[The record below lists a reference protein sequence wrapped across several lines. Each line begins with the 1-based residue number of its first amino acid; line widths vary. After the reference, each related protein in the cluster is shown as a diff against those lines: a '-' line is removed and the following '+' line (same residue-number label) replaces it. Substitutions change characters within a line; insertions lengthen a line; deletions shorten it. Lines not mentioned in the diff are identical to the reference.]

1 MGEEGRR
8 VKKEKRSRMRK
19 NEEVV
24 DRLNA
29 KYHWM
34 EQQAEEHG
42 EKKKEDKALKAQQN
56 RERMI
61 KERQEKHTKLV
72 EQRKNR
78 VQSQSQAAD
87 EARQL
92 SMNEAKMSANETA
105 ERDAAAEKLQAVQRG
120 KQDREKVAEMK
131 KESGDSATGGDDGA
145 ADEEAAE
152 EAAKTVKLDFVVQLD
167 QPLGMK
173 IDHVEGHDTWPA
185 EITAVVPDSQASK
198 AGIVPGMYV
207 VGMNGESTE
216 GKTLDDVVQ
225 GVIAAKTEQTPLTMN
240 LQLN

>member
-1 MGEEGRR
+1 MCILLFFFFF
-8 VKKEKRSRMRK
+8 V
-19 NEEVV
+19 
-24 DRLNA
+24 
-29 KYHWM
+29 
-34 EQQAEEHG
+34 
-42 EKKKEDKALKAQQN
+42 
-56 RERMI
+56 I
-61 KERQEKHTKLV
+61 CFI
-72 EQRKNR
+72 
-78 VQSQSQAAD
+78 
-87 EARQL
+87 
-92 SMNEAKMSANETA
+92 
-105 ERDAAAEKLQAVQRG
+105 
-120 KQDREKVAEMK
+120 
-131 KESGDSATGGDDGA
+131 
-145 ADEEAAE
+145 
-152 EAAKTVKLDFVVQLD
+152 DFVVQLD